1 MKIIVLGSD
10 GYLGWPTSIDL
21 FDGHEL
27 CLIDNYIK
35 KNLMKN
41 NKRKPLVQNKKIE
54 NIVKILKQNNKN
66 IFSKI

>member
-21 FDGHEL
+21 SLDGHEL

-35 KNLMKN
+35 K
-41 NKRKPLVQNKKIE
+41 I
-54 NIVKILKQNNKN
+54 
-66 IFSKI
+66 S